1 MTGIT
6 ISEEQIARATA
17 LASERGIPNAKFEL
31 VDALNM
37 KFADDSFDLV
47 WACESGEH
55 MPDKEKYVQE
65 MARVLK
71 PGGRIAIATWC
82 QREEGDKPFT
92 PKERATLDYLYGEW
106 THPYFISIDEYA
118 RIMERTG
125 KLSDVSTDDW
135 NEQTR
140 PAWRHSIWVGVWD
153 PWPVIRR
160 PHLWWK
166 CMRDGWCLDV
176 MHKAFDKGLMEYGMM
191 TAGKK
196 AASAAPAAPAA
207 A

>member
-1 MTGIT
+1 MA
-6 ISEEQIARATA
+6 Q
-17 LASERGIPNAKFEL
+17 FW
-31 VDALNM
+31 LNS
-37 KFADDSFDLV
+37 AQV
-47 WACESGEH
+47 C
-55 MPDKEKYVQE
+55 
-65 MARVLK
+65 
-71 PGGRIAIATWC
+71 AIIL
-82 QREEGDKPFT
+82 R
-92 PKERATLDYLYGEW
+92 RLLLYR
-106 THPYFISIDEYA
+106 YA